1 MAGQLEEGEGTEL
14 LDLLREPAQE
24 RNQFVF
30 RQPSMSKLM
39 HRNLERNEKIPFQVE
54 ARWR

>member
-14 LDLLREPAQE
+14 LHLLMEPARE
-24 RNQFVF
+24 RSQFIF

-39 HRNLERNEKIPFQVE
+39 HRYLEMNEKIPFQVE

>member
-14 LDLLREPAQE
+14 LHLLMEPARE
-24 RNQFVF
+24 RSQFIF
-30 RQPSMSKLM
+30 RQPSLSKLM
-39 HRNLERNEKIPFQVE
+39 HRYLEMNEKIPFQVE